1 LRAPWWGKLAK
12 FAAMAVGDS
21 IMEDS
26 GTEQPECPGEIQRPT
41 TIMMSYAISLA
52 KVFKRIGP
60 FYSENETLSAIMYKD
75 ESFQVAM
82 IEMVQFVSVTTEC
95 DASMLLEPAEKM
107 TLKEY
112 DKELDKKR
120 KASVSLE
127 NEEQKVALDNDLA
140 KMHLLA
146 GVKLEHEKIWML
158 LTNFE
163 VPGPS
168 SIILHFK

>member
-1 LRAPWWGKLAK
+1 
-12 FAAMAVGDS
+12 
-21 IMEDS
+21 
-26 GTEQPECPGEIQRPT
+26 
-41 TIMMSYAISLA
+41 

-140 KMHLLA
+140 KMHL
-146 GVKLEHEKIWML
+146 V
-158 LTNFE
+158 
-163 VPGPS
+163 
-168 SIILHFK
+168 